1 MSKVVKKVKKAVRK
15 VGRDLRRTFVPEKL
29 DDAFTSMANTE
40 DLLTGKTPDKVAA
53 AEREAAAVA
62 QEAEDK
68 AKAERRL
75 ALIQTVS
82 REQKELAA
90 RRRARR
96 AGRSSLMSDARLG
109 LGADAG
115 DKTTL
120 G

>member
-1 MSKVVKKVKKAVRK
+1 MSKVVKKVKKSVRGL
-15 VGRDLRRTFVPEKL
+15 GRQLRRTFVPEKL

-53 AEREAAAVA
+53 AERVAAAVA
-62 QEAEDK
+62 LNQEEQA
-68 AKAERRL
+68 AAERRL
-75 ALIQTVS
+75 ALIQSVS
-82 REQKELAA
+82 RDQKELAA
-90 RRRARR
+90 RRRARS
-96 AGRSSLMSDARLG
+96 AGRSSLLSSARLG